1 MATRTVSPKPRK
13 TPAARKRP
21 ARAAI
26 VKPAAEALRDKEG
39 FDAIDKLKAVKADL
53 TAVQRRLRNV
63 DASELDDAA
72 RQQRADQLSEVDLA
86 IGVVRDALLNGI
98 ADKFE
103 AELPKLSDATA
114 ELAKSLERLKKTAE
128 VIEAVAA
135 AIGVVQRIV
144 TLGS

>member
-1 MATRTVSPKPRK
+1 MATRTTSAKPRK
-13 TPAARKRP
+13 TPAVRKRP
-21 ARAAI
+21 ARAA
-26 VKPAAEALRDKEG
+26 VAKPAAKALRDKEG
-39 FDAIDKLKAVKADL
+39 FDAIDRLKALKADL
-53 TAVQRRLRNV
+53 TAVQRRLRSV

-72 RQQRADQLSEVDLA
+72 RQQRADQLSDVDLA

-103 AELPKLSDATA
+103 AELPELSASTA
-114 ELAKSLERLKKTAE
+114 ELAKSLDRLKKAAE